1 MWRVHRLDRII
12 ANIPAKLLDSKS
24 LTLNFSRKQ
33 IWPVYLCDTPG
44 ALALYFPIEA
54 TARLESFVA
63 SGALPLVAGT
73 EFTGLIYRGVINA
86 GYPCLVTACRVPR
99 FPPHPKSR
107 VRSDA
112 RRTSSARQCMRGGI
126 VAEL

>member
-73 EFTGLIYRGVINA
+73 EFTGLIYRGVKTLVIRAWSRLAGFRVFRPIPNPEFDLTRVAHPQLGNA
-86 GYPCLVTACRVPR
+86 CG
-99 FPPHPKSR
+99 
-107 VRSDA
+107 
-112 RRTSSARQCMRGGI
+112 
-126 VAEL
+126 AE